1 MGKITVIEFISNLRE
16 GGAESL
22 VRDYALLIDDSKFNV
37 ITLLMGPAPE
47 DSPYVRAL
55 RTKGRTIISVFPE
68 FKKRGWLRTKI
79 WNRLCFKRE
88 VRKRLLN
95 VVSQHNVN
103 VIHCHLELL
112 SYIRY
117 ISKDIPDI
125 PIFFTC
131 HNEPKLVFKKERW
144 KNEDE
149 AARYLFKHNN
159 FRIIALHECMRKE
172 INERFGVSNT
182 IIVHNGIDFKRFR
195 NIPDSK
201 EAIREGLGIPVN
213 SFVVGHIGRFAPAKN
228 HLYMAEIF
236 KEINQRRKDAF
247 FLLVGSGNL
256 RRDFECRMSE
266 LGVSNY
272 LILENRSD
280 IPQLIKA
287 MDAFILPS
295 LWEGLPVTLV
305 EVQTE
310 GIRCLISDKVT
321 EECFFSEK
329 AVPISIE
336 KKPLVWAEIIMNQNI
351 VGPYKHDI
359 NSFNMENVIKV
370 IEKLYLGQYDE

>member
-1 MGKITVIEFISNLRE
+1 MNKITVLEFISNLRE

-37 ITLLMGPAPE
+37 MTLLMGPIPD

-55 RTKGRTIISVFPE
+55 RTKGRTIISIFPE
-68 FKKRGWLRTKI
+68 IKHRGWLRKKI
-79 WNRLCFKRE
+79 WNRMCFKRE

-95 VVSQHNVN
+95 VVTQYNVN

-125 PIFFTC
+125 SIFFTC

-144 KNEDE
+144 KNEDA
-149 AARYLFKHNN
+149 AARFLFKHNK
-159 FRIIALHECMRKE
+159 FRIIALHEHMRKE

-182 IIVHNGIDFKRFR
+182 IVVHNGIDFKRFR
-195 NIPDSK
+195 NIPDSR
-201 EAIREGLGIPVN
+201 EAIRKSLVIPIS

-236 KEINQRRKDAF
+236 KEINQRRNDAF
-247 FLLVGSGNL
+247 FLLVGSGSL
-256 RRDFECRMSE
+256 RRDFEHKMSE
-266 LGVSNY
+266 LRVSNY

-287 MDAFILPS
+287 MDVFILPS

-305 EVQTE
+305 EVQAE
-310 GIRCLISDKVT
+310 GVRCLISDKVT

-329 AVPISIE
+329 AVPVSIE
-336 KKPLVWAEIIMNQNI
+336 KSPSRWAEITVDQSIT
-351 VGPYKHDI
+351 GPYRNDI
-359 NSFNMENVIKV
+359 NAFDMENVIKV
-370 IEKLYLGQYDE
+370 IEKLYLGKYDE